1 MWRIW
6 LKNPQELRIVE
17 ISSSYTI
24 IIIHIVISCINRTYR
39 SCKTTKKQAVSYR
52 NIYQS
57 LLQNKE
63 TLTHKKET
71 HARDWKL
78 ALLSQHR
85 QTEIQKA
92 ADQRRWNRD
101 TLRERERESGN
112 YLHVCDPL
120 VGLIWRALRD
130 PQALA
135 TWVPAWA
142 PTSCPQKA
150 PSRRLWE
157 YRRKTSES
165 RPRLNP

>member
-6 LKNPQELRIVE
+6 LINPQELRIVE

-71 HARDWKL
+71 HARD
-78 ALLSQHR
+78 
-85 QTEIQKA
+85 
-92 ADQRRWNRD
+92 
-101 TLRERERESGN
+101 
-112 YLHVCDPL
+112 
-120 VGLIWRALRD
+120 
-130 PQALA
+130 
-135 TWVPAWA
+135 
-142 PTSCPQKA
+142 
-150 PSRRLWE
+150 
-157 YRRKTSES
+157 
-165 RPRLNP
+165 